1 MKRILIVA
9 AVTEVLTGLILL
21 VYPPIV
27 IRVLFDFE
35 IAGAGLWISRIAGV
49 SLTALGLACWP
60 DRNTLRAFCA
70 MLTYNFLI
78 TMYLI
83 YLGDKYTV
91 GILLWPAVTIH
102 AAISILLVRMWWK
115 EQRLAVSPPV

>member
-9 AVTEVLTGLILL
+9 AVTEVLTGLILF

-49 SLTALGLACWP
+49 SLIALGLACWP

-83 YLGDKYTV
+83 YLGDTYTV
-91 GILLWPAVTIH
+91 GVLLWPAVTIH

>member
-9 AVTEVLTGLILL
+9 AVTEVLIGLILF
-21 VYPPIV
+21 VYPPLV

-49 SLTALGLACWP
+49 SLIALEMACWP
-60 DRNTLRAFCA
+60 DRNTLRAFFVI
-70 MLTYNFLI
+70 LTYNFIKSL
-78 TMYLI
+78 YLI
-83 YLGDKYTV
+83 YLGDTFTV

>member
-1 MKRILIVA
+1 MDQSDSWRQFDRIR
-9 AVTEVLTGLILL
+9 TGLL
-21 VYPPIV
+21 
-27 IRVLFDFE
+27 
-35 IAGAGLWISRIAGV
+35 AG
-49 SLTALGLACWP
+49 P
-60 DRNTLRAFCA
+60 NTLRAFCA

-83 YLGDKYTV
+83 YLGDTYTV